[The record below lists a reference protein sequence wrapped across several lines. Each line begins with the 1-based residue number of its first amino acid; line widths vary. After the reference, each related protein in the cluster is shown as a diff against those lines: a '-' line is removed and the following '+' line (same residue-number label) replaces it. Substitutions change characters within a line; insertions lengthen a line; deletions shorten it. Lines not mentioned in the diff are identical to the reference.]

1 LLEIAGLHPRG
12 QSIDF
17 VPNAKDVVERTLTAL
32 TLQLGSVLA
41 EVSSV
46 REFFSASA
54 GRAFARLASARATLQ
69 SLQANGGSIRAAQ
82 VDRGLLDSISND
94 LSSVVGLWNE
104 SVVRGPAWHFG
115 EIGRRL
121 ERVFGVIDGV
131 RGALALS
138 TIDPSSMHQEYDAQR
153 LIEIVLATNESLV
166 AYRRRYR
173 SDVEFGLAMDLV
185 VSDGLNPR
193 AAMAA
198 LVIVRTEAEQ
208 LEWAHGVELVTRLI
222 DLVAAETH
230 ETVGSTMATLGE
242 LWDGS
247 DQLARGI
254 VSEFLASPVDPRVMG
269 HSE

>member
-1 LLEIAGLHPRG
+1 M
-12 QSIDF
+12 
-17 VPNAKDVVERTLTAL
+17 
-32 TLQLGSVLA
+32 
-41 EVSSV
+41 
-46 REFFSASA
+46 
-54 GRAFARLASARATLQ
+54 
-69 SLQANGGSIRAAQ
+69 QANGGSIRAAQ
-82 VDRGLLDSISND
+82 IDRGLLDSIAND
-94 LSSVVGLWNE
+94 LSSVIGLWNE

-138 TIDPSSMHQEYDAQR
+138 TIDPASLHQDYDAQR

-185 VSDGLNPR
+185 ISDGLNPR

-198 LVIVRTEAEQ
+198 LAIVRAEAEA
-208 LEWAHGVELVTRLI
+208 LDWAGGVDARRPPRRPGGGRETR
-222 DLVAAETH
+222 DCRRRRWPCSATSG
-230 ETVGSTMATLGE
+230 TVPIE
-242 LWDGS
+242 
-247 DQLARGI
+247 LARGI

-269 HSE
+269 HSQ